1 MTDQEEFDKVRRRLY
16 AIADRMGM
24 RLTIIVRRKNPNYPA
39 QSAVDTR
46 KAMAS
51 SPAVATP
58 SRREPGDE

>member
-46 KAMAS
+46 RIIPPKLEK
-51 SPAVATP
+51 PVQ
-58 SRREPGDE
+58 REPGEN